1 MTRRLRTLQLNQG
14 PRQTLLAPLNI
25 SLRPL
30 FLALPLLEACDLTG
44 PALPTGAEHF
54 VPPAVYQEWW
64 QLTEECSG
72 KSGNFA
78 DVAWYRVPVVDVI
91 PFGDGT
97 SVNARWDASEN
108 RIILAGDTEFAGD
121 LVRHEML
128 HALLRSGGHPR
139 NAFIARCGG
148 VVVCTKECIA
158 DAGPAPQPD
167 PAAKLVAP
175 SALEI
180 GVEVTPGAPSS
191 SINGGNFMM
200 VVTARNASASSVI
213 VQLPPSGDAGPSAS
227 FSYDIVGNPISS
239 SYDMRAEVPEVTRF
253 APLEAKSFIFDFH
266 IGQEETRY
274 YKSPGTFQFNG
285 AYGGVWA
292 PNPPTVVVSP

>member
-1 MTRRLRTLQLNQG
+1 LK
-14 PRQTLLAPLNI
+14 I
-25 SLRPL
+25 SPRPL
-30 FLALPLLEACDLTG
+30 FLALPLLQACDLTG
-44 PALPTGAEHF
+44 PALPAGAERF
-54 VPPAVYQEWW
+54 VPPTVYEQWW

-78 DVAWYRVPVVDVI
+78 DVGWYHVAGADMI
-91 PFGDGT
+91 PLGDGT

-148 VVVCTKECIA
+148 VVVCTKDCIA
-158 DAGPAPQPD
+158 EAGPAPQPD
-167 PAAKLVAP
+167 PAAQVVPA

-180 GVEVTPGAPSS
+180 AVEVTPDAPSS
-191 SINGGNFMM
+191 NVNGGNFMM
-200 VVTARNASASSVI
+200 VVTATNSSAHPVI
-213 VQLPPSGDAGPSAS
+213 VQLPASGDSGPSVS
-227 FSYDIVGNPISS
+227 FSYDIIGNSMSS

-253 APLEAKSFIFDFH
+253 APLESKRFIFDFH
-266 IGQEETRY
+266 IGLGGTRY
-274 YKSPGTFQFNG
+274 YESPGTFQFKG

-292 PNPPTVVVSP
+292 PNSPTVVVSP

>member
-1 MTRRLRTLQLNQG
+1 
-14 PRQTLLAPLNI
+14 LNI
-25 SLRPL
+25 SLRSL

-44 PALPTGAEHF
+44 PALPAGAEHF
-54 VPPAVYQEWW
+54 VPPAVYQQWW

-72 KSGNFA
+72 KSGNLA
-78 DVAWYRVPVVDVI
+78 DVGWYRVPGVDVI
-91 PFGDGT
+91 PLGDGT
-97 SVNARWDASEN
+97 SVNARWDASGN

-128 HALLRSGGHPR
+128 HALLRAGGHPR
-139 NAFIARCGG
+139 NAFIARCAG
-148 VVVCTKECIA
+148 VVVCTEDCITE
-158 DAGPAPQPD
+158 AGPAPQPD

-180 GVEVTPGAPSS
+180 GVEVTPDAPSS
-191 SINGGNFMM
+191 SVNGGNLMM
-200 VVTARNASASSVI
+200 VVTARNPSASPVI
-213 VQLPPSGDAGPSAS
+213 VQLPASGDAGPSVS
-227 FSYDIVGNPISS
+227 FSYDIIGNSRGA

-253 APLEAKSFIFDFH
+253 APFEGKRFIFDFH
-266 IGQEETRY
+266 IGQGDIRY
-274 YKSPGTFQFNG
+274 YQPPGTFQFKG

>member
-1 MTRRLRTLQLNQG
+1 LK
-14 PRQTLLAPLNI
+14 I

-44 PALPTGAEHF
+44 PALPAGAQHF
-54 VPPAVYQEWW
+54 VPPAVYQQWW

-72 KSGNFA
+72 TSGSFA
-78 DVAWYRVPVVDVI
+78 GVSWYRVPDVDAI
-91 PFGDGT
+91 PLGDGT

-139 NAFIARCGG
+139 DAFIARCGG
-148 VVVCTKECIA
+148 VVVCTEECITE
-158 DAGPAPQPD
+158 AGPAPQPD
-167 PAAKLVAP
+167 PAAQLVAP
-175 SALEI
+175 SALQI

-191 SINGGNFMM
+191 SVNNGNFMM
-200 VVTARNASASSVI
+200 VVTARNTSASPVI
-213 VQLPPSGDAGPSAS
+213 VQLPPSGDAGPSVS
-227 FSYDIVGNPISS
+227 FSFDIVGNAGST

-253 APLEAKSFIFDFH
+253 ASSEAKRFIFDFH
-266 IGQEETRY
+266 IGQGETRY
-274 YKSPGTFQFNG
+274 YQSPGTFQFKG
-285 AYGGVWA
+285 SYGGVWA
-292 PNPPTVVVSP
+292 PNAPTVVVSP

>member
-1 MTRRLRTLQLNQG
+1 M
-14 PRQTLLAPLNI
+14 APLKI

-44 PALPTGAEHF
+44 PALPAGAEHF
-54 VPPAVYQEWW
+54 VPPAVYQQWW

-72 KSGNFA
+72 SSGSFTG
-78 DVAWYRVPVVDVI
+78 VLWYRVPGVDVI
-91 PFGDGT
+91 PLGDGT
-97 SVNARWDASEN
+97 SVNARWDASGN

-148 VVVCTKECIA
+148 VVVCTQECITE
-158 DAGPAPQPD
+158 AGPAPQPD
-167 PAAKLVAP
+167 PAAQLVAP

-191 SINGGNFMM
+191 SVNDGNFMM
-200 VVTARNASASSVI
+200 VVTAKNSSASPVI
-213 VQLPPSGDAGPSAS
+213 AQLPASGDAGPSGS
-227 FSYDIVGNPISS
+227 FGFQIVGNSGWRM
-239 SYDMRAEVPEVTRF
+239 YGVRADVPEVTRF
-253 APLEAKSFIFDFH
+253 APLEAKRFIFDFH
-266 IGQEETRY
+266 IGQGETRY
-274 YKSPGTFQFNG
+274 YQPPGTFQFMG
-285 AYGGVWA
+285 SYGGVWA

>member
-1 MTRRLRTLQLNQG
+1 VK
-14 PRQTLLAPLNI
+14 I

-44 PALPTGAEHF
+44 PALPAGAEHF
-54 VPPAVYQEWW
+54 VPPAAYQQWW

-72 KSGNFA
+72 SSGSFA
-78 DVAWYRVPVVDVI
+78 DVRWYRVPGVDVI
-91 PFGDGT
+91 PLGDGT
-97 SVNARWDASEN
+97 SVNARWDASGN

-148 VVVCTKECIA
+148 VVVCAQECIA
-158 DAGPAPQPD
+158 DAGPAPRPD
-167 PAAKLVAP
+167 PEAQVVAP

-180 GVEVTPGAPSS
+180 GVEVTPAAPSS
-191 SINGGNFMM
+191 SVNDGNFMM
-200 VVTARNASASSVI
+200 VVTARNSSASPVI
-213 VQLPPSGDAGPSAS
+213 VQLPASGDAGPSVS
-227 FSYDIVGNPISS
+227 FGFDIVGRSGEGFFS
-239 SYDMRAEVPEVTRF
+239 ERADVPEVTRF
-253 APLEAKSFIFDFH
+253 ASLETKRFIFDFH
-266 IGQEETRY
+266 IGQGDTRY
-274 YKSPGTFQFNG
+274 YQPPGTFQFKG
-285 AYGGVWA
+285 SYGGVLA

>member
-1 MTRRLRTLQLNQG
+1 MK
-14 PRQTLLAPLNI
+14 I

-44 PALPTGAEHF
+44 PALPAGAAHF
-54 VPPAVYQEWW
+54 VPPAVYQQWW

-72 KSGNFA
+72 SPGSFA
-78 DVAWYRVPVVDVI
+78 DVRWYRVPGVDVI
-91 PFGDGT
+91 PLGDGT
-97 SVNARWDASEN
+97 SVNARWDASGN

-148 VVVCTKECIA
+148 VVVCTQECITE
-158 DAGPAPQPD
+158 AGPAPQPD
-167 PAAKLVAP
+167 PAAQVVAP
-175 SALEI
+175 TALEI

-191 SINGGNFMM
+191 SVNDGNFMM
-200 VVTARNASASSVI
+200 VVTAKNAFASPVI
-213 VQLPPSGDAGPSAS
+213 VQLPASGDAGPSVS
-227 FSYDIVGNPISS
+227 FGFEIVGRSGAS
-239 SYDMRAEVPEVTRF
+239 LFSERADVPEVTRF
-253 APLEAKSFIFDFH
+253 APLETKRFIFDFH
-266 IGQEETRY
+266 IGQGDTRY
-274 YKSPGTFQFNG
+274 YQLPGTFQFKG
-285 AYGGVWA
+285 SYGGVWA

>member
-1 MTRRLRTLQLNQG
+1 LT
-14 PRQTLLAPLNI
+14 PLKI

-44 PALPTGAEHF
+44 PALPAGAERF
-54 VPPAVYQEWW
+54 VPPVFYQQWW

-72 KSGNFA
+72 SSGSFA
-78 DVAWYRVPVVDVI
+78 GISWYRVPGVDAI
-91 PFGDGT
+91 PLGDGT

-128 HALLRSGGHPR
+128 HALLRAGGHPR

-148 VVVCTKECIA
+148 VVVCIEECITE
-158 DAGPAPQPD
+158 AGPAPQPD
-167 PAAKLVAP
+167 PAAQVVAP
-175 SALEI
+175 SALDI

-191 SINGGNFMM
+191 SVNDGEFMM
-200 VVTARNASASSVI
+200 VVTARNSSASPVI
-213 VQLPPSGDAGPSAS
+213 VQLPPSGDAGPSVS
-227 FSYDIVGNPISS
+227 FSFQIVGKSGS
-239 SYDMRAEVPEVTRF
+239 TSYDERAEVPEVTRF
-253 APLEAKSFIFDFH
+253 APLEAKRFIFDFH
-266 IGQEETRY
+266 IGQGETAY
-274 YKSPGTFQFNG
+274 YQSPGTFQFKG

-292 PNPPTVVVSP
+292 PNAPTVVVSP

>member
-1 MTRRLRTLQLNQG
+1 
-14 PRQTLLAPLNI
+14 LASLNI

-44 PALPTGAEHF
+44 PALPAGAEHF
-54 VPPAVYQEWW
+54 VPPAVYQQWW

-72 KSGNFA
+72 ASGNFA
-78 DVAWYRVPVVDVI
+78 DVLWYRVPGVDVI
-91 PFGDGT
+91 PAWDGT

-108 RIILAGDTEFAGD
+108 RIVLAGDTEFAGD

-128 HALLRSGGHPR
+128 HALLRAGGHPR
-139 NAFIARCGG
+139 NEFIARCAG
-148 VVVCTKECIA
+148 VVVCTKDCITE
-158 DAGPAPQPD
+158 AGPAPQPD
-167 PAAKLVAP
+167 PAAKLVPP

-191 SINGGNFMM
+191 SLNGGNFMI
-200 VVTARNASASSVI
+200 VVTARNPSTFPLI
-213 VQLPPSGDAGPSAS
+213 VQLPPSGDAGPSVS
-227 FSYDIVGNPISS
+227 FSYDIVGSPISS

-253 APLEAKSFIFDFH
+253 APLEAKRFIFDFH
-266 IGQEETRY
+266 IGQGETRY
-274 YKSPGTFQFNG
+274 YEPPGTFQFKG

-292 PNPPTVVVSP
+292 PNAPTVVVSP

>member
-1 MTRRLRTLQLNQG
+1 LK
-14 PRQTLLAPLNI
+14 I

-44 PALPTGAEHF
+44 PALPAGAEHF
-54 VPPAVYQEWW
+54 VPPAAYQQWW

-72 KSGNFA
+72 SSGSFA
-78 DVAWYRVPVVDVI
+78 DVRWYRVPGVDVI
-91 PFGDGT
+91 PLGDGT
-97 SVNARWDASEN
+97 SVNARWDASGN

-148 VVVCTKECIA
+148 VVVCAQECIA
-158 DAGPAPQPD
+158 DAGPAPRPD
-167 PAAKLVAP
+167 PEAPVVAP

-191 SINGGNFMM
+191 SVNDGNFMM
-200 VVTARNASASSVI
+200 VVTARNSSASPVI
-213 VQLPPSGDAGPSAS
+213 VQLPASGDAGPSVS
-227 FSYDIVGNPISS
+227 FGFDIVGRSGEGFHS
-239 SYDMRAEVPEVTRF
+239 ERADVPEVSRF
-253 APLEAKSFIFDFH
+253 ASLETKRFIFDFH
-266 IGQEETRY
+266 IGQGNTRY
-274 YKSPGTFQFNG
+274 YQPPGTFQFKG
-285 AYGGVWA
+285 SYGGVLA